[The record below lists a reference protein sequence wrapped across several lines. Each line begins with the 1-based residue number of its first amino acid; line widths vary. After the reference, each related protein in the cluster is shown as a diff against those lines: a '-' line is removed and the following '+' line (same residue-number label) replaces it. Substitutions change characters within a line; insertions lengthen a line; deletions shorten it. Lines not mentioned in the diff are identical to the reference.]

1 MTECPSLDSKQINDK
16 SINMLRIINASVPP
30 ATQEAEARGS
40 LKPISS
46 KPAWEIYRDL
56 LLEKKRCLWI

>member
-1 MTECPSLDSKQINDK
+1 MLTLKNKASKV
-16 SINMLRIINASVPP
+16 LWHAPVPP